1 MRRMELPEGEVIK
14 EIDKS
19 RYKYLR
25 VLEAEQMLESEMKD
39 KLRAE
44 YF

>member
-1 MRRMELPEGEVIK
+1 MRRIELPEGEVIK

-19 RYKYLR
+19 GYKYLG